1 MGKSRGIQNRREREE
16 WYHLQI
22 VLRKRRGG
30 KEQERRGVGNTDE
43 KGYFWKFLEVLF
55 YVVITEQ
62 FNTGCI
68 IIYFTICRSPV
79 YLFSN

>member
-30 KEQERRGVGNTDE
+30 KEQERRGVRDTDE

-55 YVVITEQ
+55 YVVITE
-62 FNTGCI
+62 
-68 IIYFTICRSPV
+68 
-79 YLFSN
+79 